1 MIEDMKPI
9 LTTLCMLMLTVSMVR
24 AQTVTEAETS
34 MSLGAQNGFYV
45 DIDGADEKI
54 TEKVF
59 KKFIKDFGK
68 VKNNKKAKEYF
79 AESIQL
85 PMVNGTDDVALY
97 VKFDERVEV
106 TTVYAWV
113 DLGGEFVDS
122 NDNPKEAKGMESFLT
137 DLYVAVKKAAI
148 EEEMEDAEK
157 EMKDLDKGM
166 DKLEKENKGYHEDI
180 EKAKQKIEEAE
191 KNIEQNLRDQDDQK
205 VMMAK
210 QKEKLEEIVSR
221 LNSVGKN

>member
-1 MIEDMKPI
+1 MKQI
-9 LTTLCMLMLTVSMVR
+9 LLTLCALVLTVGLTQ
-24 AQTVTEAETS
+24 AQTVTETESS
-34 MSLGAQNGFYV
+34 MSLGAQNGFYI
-45 DIDGADEKI
+45 DIDGADEKT

-59 KKFIKDFGK
+59 KKFVKDFGK
-68 VKNNKKAKEYF
+68 VKRNKKAGEYF
-79 AESIQL
+79 GEAVQL

-97 VKFDERVEV
+97 VKLDERIDV

-137 DLYVAVKKAAI
+137 DLYVAVKKEAI
-148 EEEMEDAEK
+148 EQEMKDAEK
-157 EMKDLDKGM
+157 EMKNLDKDM
-166 DKLEKENKGYHEDI
+166 TKLEKQNKGYHNDI

-205 VMMAK
+205 VMIAK